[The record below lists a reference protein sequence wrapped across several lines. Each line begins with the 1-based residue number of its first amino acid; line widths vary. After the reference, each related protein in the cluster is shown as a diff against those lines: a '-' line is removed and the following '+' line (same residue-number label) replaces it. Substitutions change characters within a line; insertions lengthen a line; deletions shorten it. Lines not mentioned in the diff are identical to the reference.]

1 MHARRIHLDGFMRDD
16 GLMDVEAHL
25 VDTKPYAFET
35 IDRGVITPGTPLHE
49 MRVRITVDAGMTIVA
64 AEAVTEHGPFFTC
77 GGGAA
82 SFSKLVGLTIK
93 AGFLRAANA
102 PLAGVQGCAHIR
114 EMLQQ
119 IATVALQTIWPV
131 RSRQE
136 DAAAAQ
142 GRAGDVAADM
152 SQADG
157 SARLINTCHAYSSAG
172 VVVRRRWPKLYTGV
186 GTGLA
191 ADCIQADAQVDR
203 KT

>member
-16 GLMDVEAHL
+16 GLMDVEAYL

-35 IDRGVITPGTPLHE
+35 VDRGAITPGTPLHE

-102 PLAGVQGCAHIR
+102 PLSGVQGCAHIR

-136 DAAAAQ
+136 EAAAAE
-142 GRAGDVAADM
+142 GRAGGVAADL
-152 SQADG
+152 SKADG

-172 VVVRRRWPKLYTGV
+172 VVVRRRWPALYTGV
-186 GTGLA
+186 DADA
-191 ADCIQADAQVDR
+191 ADDGVRERVPAR
-203 KT
+203 